1 MHIIADPMTYVHSCS
16 KVMGFIIQMHI
27 WSIENQCIEAS
38 FKHDI
43 YQVFYEDGVK
53 LHMLMI
59 IRRVYM
65 TIQNQ

>member
-1 MHIIADPMTYVHSCS
+1 
-16 KVMGFIIQMHI
+16 MHI
-27 WSIENQCIEAS
+27 WSIEHQCIEAS

-43 YQVFYEDGVK
+43 YQVFYENGVK

>member
-1 MHIIADPMTYVHSCS
+1 
-16 KVMGFIIQMHI
+16 MGFIIQMHI
-27 WSIENQCIEAS
+27 WSIEHQCIEAS